1 MKNYFYKMQLLQKKI
16 YLYVEIRN
24 KTVNFIM
31 LLHCDCNILVI
42 GVFCLAD
49 RRFDY
54 IGSFSQ
60 NLTNLM

>member
-1 MKNYFYKMQLLQKKI
+1 MNKFEIKLLI
-16 YLYVEIRN
+16 LL
-24 KTVNFIM
+24 TM